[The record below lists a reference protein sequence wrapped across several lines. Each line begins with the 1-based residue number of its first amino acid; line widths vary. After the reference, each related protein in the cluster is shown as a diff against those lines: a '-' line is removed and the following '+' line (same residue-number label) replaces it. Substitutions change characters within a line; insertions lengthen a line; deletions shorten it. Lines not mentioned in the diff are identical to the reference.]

1 LDKGALPLSD
11 EELAKAI
18 ERADGKQTIKMPS
31 YVVEAIEKEVAQ
43 FREHKY
49 REAIEASK
57 TLTWDANDPT
67 PPLHELERMPPL
79 NAESARGMW
88 VGEKARTYD
97 EGRESSEKW
106 QREYQAVEKYL
117 ADCRGTVLD
126 IPCGTGRFFEIYDKF
141 DLSYI
146 GMDVSEDMLVQAW
159 EKLTDPLKATYGD
172 IMDIPAD
179 DKEYDNTVCIRL
191 LEKLPLQELDQAITE
206 MCRVTNDAL
215 IAGLLVGKQTERRN
229 RSWVHPLR
237 EFENSLLSNKFHIV
251 SQFCIREPEYYVFA
265 CKRFKA

>member
-1 LDKGALPLSD
+1 LSD

-18 ERADGKQTIKMPS
+18 ERADGKQTVKMPG

-57 TLTWDANDPT
+57 TLTWDADNPV
-67 PPLHELERMPPL
+67 PPKHELERMPPL

-106 QREYQAVEKYL
+106 QREYEAVEKYL
-117 ADCRGTVLD
+117 SDCRGNVLD
-126 IPCGTGRFFEIYDKF
+126 IPCGTGRFFEIYEKF
-141 DLSYI
+141 DLTYI
-146 GMDVSEDMLVQAW
+146 GMDVSEDMMAQAR
-159 EKLTDPLKATYGD
+159 EKRSAPLQFPVYGD
-172 IMDIPAD
+172 IMNIPAQ
-179 DKEYDNTVCIRL
+179 DKEVDNTVCIRL
-191 LEKLPLQELDQAITE
+191 LEKLPIQELNQAITE
-206 MCRVTNDAL
+206 MCRVTKDAL
-215 IAGLLVGKQTERRN
+215 IAGLLVGKETERRN
-229 RSWVHPLR
+229 RSWVHPLI
-237 EFENSLLSNKFHIV
+237 EFENMLLSNKFHIV